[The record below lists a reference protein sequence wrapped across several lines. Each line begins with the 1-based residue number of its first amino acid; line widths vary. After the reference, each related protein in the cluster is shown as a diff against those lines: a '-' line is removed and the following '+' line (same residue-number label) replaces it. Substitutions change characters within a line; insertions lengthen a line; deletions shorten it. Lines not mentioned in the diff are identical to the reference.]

1 MMKTFIMS
9 ALLLFFSM
17 QGFSQKKMT
26 MTISGGLGYGGH
38 KVEPRIFD
46 GIISSSIDLSAA
58 WPITDWLQTFIAV
71 EHDSRTYLYN
81 ERVTAVFGEIKHIPF
96 SGGALGVRLQKKS
109 FFISTAPYFAASLK
123 KYEQQGIRHPI
134 DLPYKRT
141 VELGAQVQIACTP
154 QLRKGIRGVFAV
166 ELKQNFK
173 NYSYYDGTFYPINRN
188 ISFKLGLLK
197 ELSIRA

>member
-1 MMKTFIMS
+1 MKTFMMTT
-9 ALLLFFSM
+9 LLVFFSL

-26 MTISGGLGYGGH
+26 LGMSAGIGYGDSYASS
-38 KVEPRIFD
+38 FD
-46 GIISSSIDLSAA
+46 GIISTGIDLSAA
-58 WPITDWLQTFIAV
+58 WPITDWLQAFVAV
-71 EHDSRTYLYN
+71 EFDSRSYLYQQRLIPILGN
-81 ERVTAVFGEIKHIPF
+81 FKYIPF
-96 SGGALGVRLQKKS
+96 SGGALGVRLRKKS
-109 FFISTAPYFAASLK
+109 FFISTAAYFAASLR
-123 KYEQQGIRHPI
+123 KYEQQGIRPPI

-173 NYSYYDGTFYPINRN
+173 NYSYYDGTFYPINHK